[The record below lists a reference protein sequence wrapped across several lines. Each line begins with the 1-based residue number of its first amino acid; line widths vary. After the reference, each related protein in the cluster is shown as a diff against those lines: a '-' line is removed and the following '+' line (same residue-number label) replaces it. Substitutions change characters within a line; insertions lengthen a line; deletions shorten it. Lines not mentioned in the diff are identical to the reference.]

1 MSLTNGLLELPEKM
15 TRSDSVS
22 AMRGLLQRGCG
33 AGLPA
38 RGRGGLGGRASARH
52 LAVVLRED
60 DLLHPLARLA
70 VQRVRDVLERAVLAA
85 LRRHRDEQAGVAVDH
100 FEVAH
105 DETVVERDRHVGFQP
120 FLVYRKDP
128 HLGDLHDATPLDATP
143 PTEQTAAD
151 RSARPD
157 ELSNGRLPASG
168 EGQGK
173 FARAFRAMSID
184 TSAFHAPGPGAV
196 PVAWIWSTRSWVD
209 ALITVT
215 RSTPLLVRRMR
226 WSAAPSRVLSKSAI
240 TTQLLAVAQGSAPGV
255 AGGFKAARRVTVLT
269 AENEAPACGCSAN
282 AASFTVRDVFTVA
295 GPRSVVGLSNGWSPN
310 ETVNVFWPLT
320 WTTPSGTPPG
330 MQFPLAPQR
339 LWDIVMLSPSNW
351 A

>member
-22 AMRGLLQRGCG
+22 AMRGLLQRGYG

-38 RGRGGLGGRASARH
+38 RGGGGLGGRASARH

-85 LRRHRDEQAGVAVDH
+85 LRRHRDEQTGVAVDH

-143 PTEQTAAD
+143 PTEQTAQTVPP
-151 RSARPD
+151 ARTRCQTAACPPPAKVRGNSRG
-157 ELSNGRLPASG
+157 LS
-168 EGQGK
+168 
-173 FARAFRAMSID
+173 
-184 TSAFHAPGPGAV
+184 GPC
-196 PVAWIWSTRSWVD
+196 PST
-209 ALITVT
+209 
-215 RSTPLLVRRMR
+215 
-226 WSAAPSRVLSKSAI
+226 
-240 TTQLLAVAQGSAPGV
+240 
-255 AGGFKAARRVTVLT
+255 
-269 AENEAPACGCSAN
+269 
-282 AASFTVRDVFTVA
+282 
-295 GPRSVVGLSNGWSPN
+295 GPRSTHPAPARFRSPG
-310 ETVNVFWPLT
+310 
-320 WTTPSGTPPG
+320 SGARDRGSTH
-330 MQFPLAPQR
+330 
-339 LWDIVMLSPSNW
+339 
-351 A
+351 